1 MIETHEMLVLKTA
14 EGGDIKLE
22 VNWSEEA
29 DVSEAKMIRLH
40 VGESTFTIKRDDLV
54 GMLMVIG
61 DAKSQK
67 KLMPVSVKNV
77 KKLERRLTIDVKLRK
92 DMRAGELLRVV
103 VPWIDEVPTEEELMA
118 GNLNKRK
125 PKLYGT
131 K

>member
-1 MIETHEMLVLKTA
+1 
-14 EGGDIKLE
+14 
-22 VNWSEEA
+22 
-29 DVSEAKMIRLH
+29 MIRLH
-40 VGESTFTIKRDDLV
+40 IGESTFTVKREDMV
-54 GMLMVIG
+54 GILMVLG
-61 DAKSQK
+61 DAASQK
-67 KLMPVSVKNV
+67 KLIPVSVKSV

>member
-14 EGGDIKLE
+14 EGEDIKLE
-22 VNWSEEA
+22 VNWSEETE
-29 DVSEAKMIRLH
+29 VSEAKMIRLH
-40 VGESTFTIKRDDLV
+40 IGESTFTVKRDDLV
-54 GMLMVIG
+54 GVLMVIG

-67 KLMPVSVKNV
+67 KLLPVSVKNV

-92 DMRAGELLRVV
+92 DMRAGELLQVV
-103 VPWIDEVPTEEELMA
+103 VPWIDEVPTEDEIMA